1 MSLLAL
7 LGFLFRGLRIVPE
20 QEMWIV
26 QRFGKFIRQLEPGL
40 NWTFPWIDVVAN
52 RVSLKE
58 EAIDVPEQTAITQD
72 NVSVILDGIVYIK
85 VSDPAAVTYGVKN
98 PIQALTQL
106 VQTTM
111 RSEIGKIPLDKT
123 FEERESLNAKIV
135 EAINEAALTW
145 GVRCLRYEIKDIKMP
160 EDIRKAMELQ
170 MTAERQKRARILESE
185 GVRQS
190 QINESE
196 GHRQARINESEAAQ
210 IDRINRA
217 KGEAEA
223 IVALSTATAD
233 GIELIANALN
243 QTGGERAAS
252 LQIAEK
258 YIEAFRQLAK
268 ETNTVVLPA
277 NLQHPSSMVAEA
289 MAIYGSFR
297 KSDPVITKNMIK
309 KGGKSPLNFRSRR
322 RSQVLRMVLEARL
335 LCKRQLQLGSH
346 RPG

>member
-1 MSLLAL
+1 MLVIFLSLLLFLA
-7 LGFLFRGLRIVPE
+7 FLFRGLKIVP
-20 QEMWIV
+20 QQQVWVV
-26 QRFGKFIRQLEPGL
+26 QRLGKFSRQLEPGL
-40 NWTFPWIDVVAN
+40 NWILPFADEIAS
-52 RVSLKE
+52 RHSLKE
-58 EAIDVPEQTAITQD
+58 EAIEVPEQTAITQD

-85 VSDPAAVTYGVKN
+85 IFDPVAASYGVKN
-98 PIQALTQL
+98 PVHALTQL

-111 RSEIGKIPLDKT
+111 RSEIGKIPLDET

-135 EAINEAALTW
+135 EAINEAAVTW

-190 QINESE
+190 HINESE
-196 GHRQARINESEAAQ
+196 GQRQARINESEAAQ
-210 IDRINRA
+210 IDRVNRA

-223 IVALSTATAD
+223 IEALSKATAN
-233 GIELIANALN
+233 GIQLIAYALN

-268 ETNTVVLPA
+268 ETNTIVLPS
-277 NLQHPSSMVAEA
+277 NLQHPGSMVAEA
-289 MAIYGSFR
+289 MAIY
-297 KSDPVITKNMIK
+297 DTLK
-309 KGGKSPLNFRSRR
+309 KKAAPYPLNI
-322 RSQVLRMVLEARL
+322 A
-335 LCKRQLQLGSH
+335 K
-346 RPG
+346 